1 MSTSMSSVVY
11 AIFLGAM
18 ILFNMVGNSMVCIVV
33 LKNKAMRTSIN
44 WLLFYLAIADVL
56 FAVFFTPCILSHFI
70 KLPSGIVGDMLCK
83 FLMGGAFGW
92 ASASASSF
100 LLVLIAFERYHATL
114 HPLKMFSRGR
124 SLRLVPVLWIVA
136 ILLAAP
142 MVLLFIYQKEIQ
154 ACEIVFP
161 NYLTSRF
168 YHLIWSCCNEFLPI
182 CIMGY
187 LYTRI
192 VLCLRERSLVSASSQ
207 TKVLHSRHKVT
218 RMVILVS
225 VIFVLCWTPSA
236 VLCALTPLVPGHRVT
251 VDKVAEASALL
262 NSCLNPLLYTLHSEQ
277 FRRNLASL
285 FSFSRRERKTK

>member
-1 MSTSMSSVVY
+1 
-11 AIFLGAM
+11 
-18 ILFNMVGNSMVCIVV
+18 
-33 LKNKAMRTSIN
+33 MRTSIN

-56 FAVFFTPCILSHFI
+56 VAVFFTPCILSHFI

-92 ASASASSF
+92 VSASASSF

-114 HPLKMFSRGR
+114 HPLKMLSRGR

-142 MVLLFIYQKEIQ
+142 MVFLFIYREEIQ

-192 VLCLRERSLVSASSQ
+192 VLCLRDRANVPWSQSPLKLRSY
-207 TKVLHSRHKVT
+207 
-218 RMVILVS
+218 
-225 VIFVLCWTPSA
+225 TP
-236 VLCALTPLVPGHRVT
+236 GIR
-251 VDKVAEASALL
+251 
-262 NSCLNPLLYTLHSEQ
+262 
-277 FRRNLASL
+277 
-285 FSFSRRERKTK
+285 

>member
-1 MSTSMSSVVY
+1 MSSVVY

-56 FAVFFTPCILSHFI
+56 VAVFFTPCILSHFI

-114 HPLKMFSRGR
+114 HPLKMLSRSR
-124 SLRLVPVLWIVA
+124 SLRLVILIVA

-142 MVLLFIYQKEIQ
+142 MVLLFIYREEIQ
-154 ACEIVFP
+154 
-161 NYLTSRF
+161 R
-168 YHLIWSCCNEFLPI
+168 
-182 CIMGY
+182 
-187 LYTRI
+187 
-192 VLCLRERSLVSASSQ
+192 
-207 TKVLHSRHKVT
+207 
-218 RMVILVS
+218 
-225 VIFVLCWTPSA
+225 
-236 VLCALTPLVPGHRVT
+236 
-251 VDKVAEASALL
+251 
-262 NSCLNPLLYTLHSEQ
+262 
-277 FRRNLASL
+277 
-285 FSFSRRERKTK
+285 